1 MFHERIYLMWMLL
14 LLLTMEQ
21 IHIPLNKSVKSCL
34 IHLQDCH
41 FRQYQP
47 KRPVVFKAKF
57 RYAINYCKQVLK
69 YAKLACANK
78 ARKTFCRSL
87 SDETSFWK
95 MSFYEIAAAGQG
107 VKHLEALG
115 NFQFLVLVAVYFLK
129 QISFLSSLLLW
140 FLSYSFTGRNK

>member
-1 MFHERIYLMWMLL
+1 MPNLLVLIRQGKRFVEVFLMK
-14 LLLTMEQ
+14 
-21 IHIPLNKSVKSCL
+21 PL
-34 IHLQDCH
+34 
-41 FRQYQP
+41 
-47 KRPVVFKAKF
+47 
-57 RYAINYCKQVLK
+57 
-69 YAKLACANK
+69 
-78 ARKTFCRSL
+78 
-87 SDETSFWK
+87 WK